1 MGSSRANNTHT
12 WSGNAGRRPT
22 VRKQPRCSVTTLIL
36 LAGSVSQ
43 VFSVQTH
50 ISLRLLP
57 HRRPCAASRSHTCAS
72 VHVKVAH
79 LRGESVLFF
88 SPTTHPPTHTL
99 AYDLACWLGSDL
111 SPWSAA
117 VAREAPW
124 WRGGQRVKIQRMSMK
139 LGWEHKIRVET
150 LTRSGCRGVTVA

>member
-79 LRGESVLFF
+79 LRGESVYF
-88 SPTTHPPTHTL
+88 SRHPHARLRFSLLDGERPLTLERDCRPRGSLVAWRPTCENTT
-99 AYDLACWLGSDL
+99 Y
-111 SPWSAA
+111 
-117 VAREAPW
+117 
-124 WRGGQRVKIQRMSMK
+124 
-139 LGWEHKIRVET
+139 EHEIRV
-150 LTRSGCRGVTVA
+150 GAQN